1 MNNKIIEKIPTWAMC
16 YLVNGDASG
25 LTDEEIALTDEYCKR
40 NYVSVVCPINDSVEE
55 EMQPYF
61 TLYPAFGPACDV
73 IDCIIITQS

>member
-55 EMQPYF
+55 KMQPYF
-61 TLYPAFGPACDV
+61 TLYPAVRTGLRCD
-73 IDCIIITQS
+73 